1 MNSHRYIPPHPAPMP
16 RLRTRSGFTMIEMM
30 VVLSILGILAAIAAP
45 RLRSAL
51 ANARMRGA
59 KTTLA
64 AALVTARAAAVQ
76 HGGNGRFRVESGKA
90 WAESGPTATAVIIA
104 DTIKL
109 SSQYNVTA
117 TPASLSINF
126 GARGLAVAGPAAGQV
141 IVLTNELG
149 RVDSLCITT
158 LGVLLRRGCGA

>member
-1 MNSHRYIPPHPAPMP
+1 MP
-16 RLRTRSGFTMIEMM
+16 QSRTRTGMTMIEIM
-30 VVLSILGILAAIAAP
+30 VVLSIIGLVAAIAAP

-59 KTTLA
+59 KTSLA
-64 AALVTARAAAVQ
+64 AAVVSARAAAVQ
-76 HGGNGRFRVESGKA
+76 HGGNGRFRIESGKA
-90 WAESGPTATAVIIA
+90 WAESGPTGAPVVIA
-104 DTIKL
+104 DTVKL

-117 TPASLSINF
+117 KPTSVRINF
-126 GARGLAVAGPAAGQV
+126 GSRGLAVAGPAAGLP
-141 IVLTNELG
+141 IVLTGELG